1 MRKIIKINA
10 IVLSFVFLT
19 GFLPLTTLVGPAST
33 IISTG
38 NVYKAGFQ
46 FMIDKGIQE
55 KTGKNSFT
63 IVKEEIEKKNNSIEF
78 NKKFRKLVEERIK
91 IAREKIELQNINQ

>member
-46 FMIDKGIQE
+46 FMIDKGI
-55 KTGKNSFT
+55 
-63 IVKEEIEKKNNSIEF
+63 EF